1 MVIRT
6 KLKKFYQ
13 KNNNIIK
20 KSLQLIQIVSDSKF
34 IKEKKSIDFLT
45 NQTKC
50 KNPQKQQQSNK
61 LNTTSISHTHVYN
74 MELGLGLGFVFMLCF
89 CFIIRLSF

>member
-50 KNPQKQQQSNK
+50 KNPQKQQQPNK
-61 LNTTSISHTHVYN
+61 PNTTSRSHGTRIQHRVRVSV
-74 MELGLGLGFVFMLCF
+74 GFHFYVMLLF
-89 CFIIRLSF
+89 